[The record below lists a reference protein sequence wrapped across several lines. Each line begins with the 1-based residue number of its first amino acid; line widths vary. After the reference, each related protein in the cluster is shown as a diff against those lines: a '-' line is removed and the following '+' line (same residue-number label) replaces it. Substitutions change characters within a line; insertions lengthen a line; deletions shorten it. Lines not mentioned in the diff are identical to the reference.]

1 MKKTLF
7 FSDSKFFLI
16 LIAILINFSA
26 FAQQPTTAPTP
37 KSEFWKK
44 VRFGGGLGLNFGNN
58 ATSITVAPSAVYDV
72 NQYVS
77 VGLGVQGSYV
87 SLRDTYKSYIY
98 GGSLIG
104 LINPIE
110 QIQLSIELEQLRVN
124 TTFDSSL
131 STPARRDW
139 NTALFL
145 GAGYVANNIT
155 IGARY
160 NVLYKETDNVYGQ
173 AFMPFVRVY
182 F

>member
-16 LIAILINFSA
+16 LIAILFNFSV
-26 FAQQPTTAPTP
+26 FAQQSIPTPSP
-37 KSEFWKK
+37 KSEFWQK
-44 VRFGGGLGLNFGNN
+44 VRFGGGLGLNIGNN
-58 ATSITVAPSAVYDV
+58 TTSITVAPSAIYDV

-77 VGLGVQGSYV
+77 LGLGVQGSYV
-87 SLRDTYKSYIY
+87 SYRDSYKSYIY
-98 GGSLIG
+98 GASLIG

-110 QIQLSIELEQLRVN
+110 QVQLSLELEQLRVN

-131 STPARRDW
+131 STPARRNW

-160 NVLYKETDNVYGQ
+160 NVLYKQTDNVYGQ

>member
-1 MKKTLF
+1 MKKTPF
-7 FSDSKFFLI
+7 FSDSKLFLI
-16 LIAILINFSA
+16 LIAILINFSVLG
-26 FAQQPTTAPTP
+26 QQVTPAP
-37 KSEFWKK
+37 KSEFWQK

-58 ATSITVAPSAVYDV
+58 TTSITVAPSAVYDV

-87 SLRDTYKSYIY
+87 SYKDSYKSYIY

-110 QIQLSIELEQLRVN
+110 QVQLSAEFEQLRVN
-124 TTFDSSL
+124 TTFDSSF
-131 STPARRDW
+131 SIPARRNW

-145 GAGYVANNIT
+145 GAGYRTNNIT

>member
-1 MKKTLF
+1 MKKTHF
-7 FSDSKFFLI
+7 FNYFKFFLI
-16 LIAILINFSA
+16 LIAILINFSV
-26 FAQQPTTAPTP
+26 FAQSANDSIP
-37 KSEFWKK
+37 KNQFWQK

-58 ATSITVAPSAVYDV
+58 ATSVTVAPSAVYDV

-77 VGLGVQGSYV
+77 VGLGIQGSYV
-87 SLRDTYKSYIY
+87 SYRDSYKSYIY

-110 QIQLSIELEQLRVN
+110 QVQLSLELEQLRVN
-124 TTFDSSL
+124 TTFETRL
-131 STPARRDW
+131 AFPERNTW

-145 GAGYVANNIT
+145 GAGYRTNNIT

-160 NVLYKETDNVYGQ
+160 NILYKETDNVYGQ

>member
-1 MKKTLF
+1 MKKTPF
-7 FSDSKFFLI
+7 FNDSKFFLI

-26 FAQQPTTAPTP
+26 FGQQTTPAPTP
-37 KSEFWKK
+37 KSEFWQK

-58 ATSITVAPSAVYDV
+58 ATSVTVAPSAIYDV

-87 SLRDTYKSYIY
+87 SLRDSYKSYIY

-110 QIQLSIELEQLRVN
+110 QVQLSVELEQLRVN

-131 STPARRDW
+131 SIPARRNW

-145 GAGYVANNIT
+145 GAGYRTSNIT